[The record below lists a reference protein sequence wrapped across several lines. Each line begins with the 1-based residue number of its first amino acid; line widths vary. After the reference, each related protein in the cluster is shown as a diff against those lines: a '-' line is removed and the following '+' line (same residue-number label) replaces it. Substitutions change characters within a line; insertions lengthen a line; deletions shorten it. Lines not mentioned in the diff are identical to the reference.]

1 MTATIRSLL
10 LEGLG
15 SMIVTANF
23 LLLLTVWP
31 IGLVTAPVSLLL
43 WWYFVMVVGSSPAKK
58 ISIRRRIPLPASP
71 IPLVDLTPSP

>member
-31 IGLVTAPVSLLL
+31 IGLVTAPV
-43 WWYFVMVVGSSPAKK
+43 VVFRHGSGEFSRQK